1 MTYVVLAVLAAAT
14 VAGLV
19 YRARYGRLRA
29 SGGELPPGL
38 LPDADA
44 AGGPPGVT
52 LLHFTSATCAPCRQ
66 VRAVCADLA
75 QDLAAVRH
83 VEVDADAHL
92 DAVKSLDIWRL
103 PTLLV
108 VDRHGRVA
116 RRTVGV
122 PDRADLRRTV
132 TEVLAA

>member
-38 LPDADA
+38 LPDPGSA
-44 AGGPPGVT
+44 GVT
-52 LLHFTSATCAPCRQ
+52 LLHFTWATCAPCRQ

-75 QDLAAVRH
+75 GDLDAVRH